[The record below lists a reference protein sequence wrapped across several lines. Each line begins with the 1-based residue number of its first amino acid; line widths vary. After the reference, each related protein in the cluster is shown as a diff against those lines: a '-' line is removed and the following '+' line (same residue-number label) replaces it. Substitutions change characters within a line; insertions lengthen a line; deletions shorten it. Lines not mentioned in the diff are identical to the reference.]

1 MVVSELERSEV
12 KFVFGFVFSMKET
25 MERLRKEEGVAL
37 NERVE
42 EEGDGLR
49 EREFNSIS
57 SSYYF

>member
-25 MERLRKEEGVAL
+25 MERLRKEEGAAL

-42 EEGDGLR
+42 EKGDGLR
-49 EREFNSIS
+49 EREFNR
-57 SSYYF
+57 